1 MEKASSVGTRS
12 QSNIP
17 WRIARAL
24 IVGTTTFTICVFTFP
39 LLLLKF
45 DAPEN
50 YIAATA
56 VIIVAVS
63 SFAGAFAATKGNN
76 KSFFIPGILC
86 SLSVILILVTASL
99 IFSNN
104 DGNKNYLYSGILYSV
119 GTAFSMLGAKFSSSL
134 GKKKKKRR

>member
-1 MEKASSVGTRS
+1 MEKTSSVGTRS
-12 QSNIP
+12 KNNIP

-24 IVGTTTFTICVFTFP
+24 IVGLTTFAICVFTFP
-39 LLLLKF
+39 LLLLKL

-50 YIAATA
+50 YIAASA

-63 SFAGAFAATKGNN
+63 SFAGAFAAAKGSER
-76 KSFFIPGILC
+76 SFFISGTLC

-99 IFSNN
+99 IFSKN

-119 GTAFSMLGAKFSSSL
+119 GTAFSMLGAKISS
-134 GKKKKKRR
+134 GTGKKKKRRR

>member
-1 MEKASSVGTRS
+1 MEKTSSVGTRS
-12 QSNIP
+12 QNSIA

-24 IVGTTTFTICVFTFP
+24 IVGTITFAVCVFTIP

-50 YIAATA
+50 YIAAAA

-63 SFAGAFAATKGNN
+63 SFAGAFAAAKGSD

-99 IFSNN
+99 IFSQN

-119 GTAFSMLGAKFSSSL
+119 GTAFSMLGAKFSSCI
-134 GKKKKKRR
+134 GKKKKRRR